1 VVLQR
6 AAGGGVLVQQRRDGG
21 AASGEETEADDAGDY
36 PVRDLM
42 WSGTALIQLTET
54 TKQAL
59 VCALLSAYRVHVSIW
74 VSSDVGV
81 VKY

>member
-59 VCALLSAYRVHVSIW
+59 VCALLTEFICI
-74 VSSDVGV
+74 DLGIF
-81 VKY
+81 

>member
-6 AAGGGVLVQQRRDGG
+6 AAGGVLVQQQQQNPRRDGG

-36 PVRDLM
+36 PVRDLK

-59 VCALLSAYRVHVSIW
+59 VCALLTEFMYRFGYVLMLV
-74 VSSDVGV
+74 
-81 VKY
+81 